1 MMVRRNRRGL
11 RDRATTCGM
20 VRISS
25 MFIVW
30 LASVDLLV
38 VAQEQRARAQ
48 GVAREAL
55 NDNNLPNK
63 IDRNTALA
71 QVRGLVQNELRII
84 GRICH
89 PTEQQSQVLLSLIEE
104 EWKPK
109 SAREVAKRLQ
119 PHVHG
124 TIDFDGVVER
134 SMQAWVAKALTTEQ
148 AAKYDQELGERL
160 VVRREA
166 LVEQMLVWLHDK
178 LQLSSRQQESVRK
191 VLEEKWKDRWYR
203 SIEGVY
209 DNETLLPELNR
220 SWLDTILTEAQR
232 NALAIRTPL
241 SRTPVVSLEYPIHA
255 LDAPLRLGNT
265 ESIVDTSPDPIV
277 APVEPPE

>member
-1 MMVRRNRRGL
+1 
-11 RDRATTCGM
+11 
-20 VRISS
+20 
-25 MFIVW
+25 MFIIW
-30 LASVDLLV
+30 LASLDFLV
-38 VAQEQRARAQ
+38 VAQELRVRAQ

-71 QVRGLVQNELRII
+71 QVRGLVQNELRIV
-84 GRICH
+84 GQICR
-89 PTEQQSQVLLSLIEE
+89 PTEQQSKVLLSLIEE

-134 SMQAWVAKALTTEQ
+134 SMQAWVAKALTSEQ
-148 AAKYDQELGERL
+148 TIKYEQELSERL
-160 VVRREA
+160 LVRREA

-178 LQLSSRQQESVRK
+178 LQLSSRQQEAVRK

-203 SIEGVY
+203 SVEGVY

-232 NALAIRTPL
+232 NALAIRTPI
-241 SRTPVVSLEYPIHA
+241 SRAPVSSLEYPIHP
-255 LDAPLRLGNT
+255 LDAPLRLGDA
-265 ESIVDTSPDPIV
+265 ESVVRAVSESTVVP
-277 APVEPPE
+277 AEPPE